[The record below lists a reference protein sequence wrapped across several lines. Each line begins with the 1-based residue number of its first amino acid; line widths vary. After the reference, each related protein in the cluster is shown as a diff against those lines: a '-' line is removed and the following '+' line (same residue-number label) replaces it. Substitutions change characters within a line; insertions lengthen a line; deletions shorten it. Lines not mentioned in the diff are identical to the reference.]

1 MALAVL
7 RPLAFGEVL
16 DQAFGLYRRCFV
28 PLLMISLACSG
39 LPALLNLAAQAR
51 GGAVTGDLSTAG
63 LSIVALVLSVFGS
76 ALANCAS
83 TFVVSEQYLG
93 RALEPGEAL
102 RRAWPRTGSIISTTL
117 TVGLLTGLGFIL
129 LIVPGVIAAAG
140 FSLAVT
146 AAALEGLS
154 SEEARKRSWELT
166 RDFRAHMLGLMMVY
180 GIVLW
185 ILVAGFGVVTVILSA
200 AGGTKDPAA
209 LAAAATSAPVLITSA
224 LGAIVTLAVNPIL
237 YCILIV
243 AYYDLRVRKEAFD
256 LDLLATTMEQSAVR
270 R

>member
-39 LPALLNLAAQAR
+39 LPTLLNLAVQAR
-51 GGAVTGDLSTAG
+51 GGAQEMIG
-63 LSIVALVLSVFGS
+63 LALVAMVLSVLGG

-102 RRAWPRTGSIISTTL
+102 RRAWPRTGSILATTI
-117 TVGLLTGLGFIL
+117 TVGFLTGLGFIL

-146 AAALEGLS
+146 AAALEALP
-154 SEEARKRSWELT
+154 SEQARKRSWELT
-166 RDFRAHMLGLMMVY
+166 RDFRGHMLGLMLIY
-180 GIVLW
+180 GIVIW
-185 ILVAGFGVVTVILSA
+185 ILVGGFGILGAVLAS
-200 AGGTKDPAA
+200 AGGSKDPAA

-224 LGAIVTLAVNPIL
+224 LAAIITLAVNPIL

>member
-7 RPLAFGEVL
+7 RPLAFGEIL

-39 LPALLNLAAQAR
+39 LPTLMNLAVQAR
-51 GGAVTGDLSTAG
+51 GGPAEMSLLAFLT
-63 LSIVALVLSVFGS
+63 LVLSVVGG

-102 RRAWPRTGSIISTTL
+102 RRAWPRAGNIIATTI
-117 TVGLLTGLGFIL
+117 TVGFLTGFGFIL
-129 LIVPGVIAAAG
+129 LIVPGFIALAG

-146 AAALEGLS
+146 ACALEGLG
-154 SEEARKRSWELT
+154 SEAARKRSWELT
-166 RDFRAHMLGLMMVY
+166 RDFRSHMLGLMLVY
-180 GIVLW
+180 GVVVW
-185 ILVAGFGVVTVILSA
+185 ILIIGFGVL
-200 AGGTKDPAA
+200 GTLFSSGSSTDPAA
-209 LAAAATSAPVLITSA
+209 LAAAATSGPALVVSA
-224 LGAIVTLAVNPIL
+224 LGALVTLAVNPIL

-256 LDLLATTMEQSAVR
+256 LDLLATTMEQSIVPR
-270 R
+270 